1 MEVTNPLS
9 TFSLCLKWLAWALQ
23 SSCILVLLAVVRI
36 SNLCIGT
43 SLLRCGLNL
52 SIFQSFL
59 EIMFALYVISILSSS
74 SDHVQWQM
82 LIRSGKP
89 LFFHYDDNVI
99 STWEI
104 LDLILLPHG
113 KTVNLTGIQALSYMY
128 LIVNSKKLCYACDC
142 WRNWPMSGLKFQSL
156 SVQCMV
162 TNPFRICYGQ
172 EWQQSFMT
180 RFLLKVTNS

>member
-1 MEVTNPLS
+1 MQRHIFAAVWTKSVYLS
-9 TFSLCLKWLAWALQ
+9 KFPWNYVCTLWYPSW
-23 SSCILVLLAVVRI
+23 VAVV
-36 SNLCIGT
+36 
-43 SLLRCGLNL
+43 
-52 SIFQSFL
+52 
-59 EIMFALYVISILSSS
+59 IMC
-74 SDHVQWQM
+74 SDKCWYLQENHF
-82 LIRSGKP
+82 
-89 LFFHYDDNVI
+89 FFHYDDNVI

-180 RFLLKVTNS
+180 RFLLKVANS